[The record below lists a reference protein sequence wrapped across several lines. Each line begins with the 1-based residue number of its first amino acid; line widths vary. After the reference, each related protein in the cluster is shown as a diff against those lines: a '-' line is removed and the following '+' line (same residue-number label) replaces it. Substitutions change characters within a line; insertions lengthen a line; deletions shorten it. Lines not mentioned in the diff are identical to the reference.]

1 MKKTAV
7 IYTPKYLNHNPGRH
21 HPESPERLKVIMKE
35 LDHSGLFKTGQCSL
49 VEPEPAS
56 IENLKLVHEPDHI
69 TLAKQCCASGGG
81 LLDIGDTVV
90 CPESFEVALLAV
102 GGAVKAVNLVM
113 ARKFQNSFAFVR
125 PPGHHAGP
133 YYAMGFCV
141 FNNVAIAASHL
152 LRNFNLDRILILDI
166 DAHHGNGTQEI
177 FYDTN
182 NVLYISLHQDP
193 TAFPS
198 TGFADEVGKKDGLG
212 YTVNIPFPFHVDDQ
226 IYLQAVNRIVV
237 PIVEQYKPQFIFVSV
252 GFDTHYTDPVGELSL
267 SAFGFLE
274 TFTRALDLASQF
286 SMGKLVAV
294 LEGGYSLNFLGR
306 MATVAVAKMAGVSYN
321 IQDKRPVASSRV
333 RKRALKTI
341 EDVKKNQSSF
351 WDL

>member
-1 MKKTAV
+1 
-7 IYTPKYLNHNPGRH
+7 
-21 HPESPERLKVIMKE
+21 
-35 LDHSGLFKTGQCSL
+35 
-49 VEPEPAS
+49 
-56 IENLKLVHEPDHI
+56 
-69 TLAKQCCASGGG
+69 
-81 LLDIGDTVV
+81 
-90 CPESFEVALLAV
+90 LAV
-102 GGAVKAVNLVM
+102 GGAMKAVNLVM

-141 FNNVAIAASHL
+141 FNNVAIAASYL
-152 LRNFNLDRILILDI
+152 LRDFNLDRILILDI

-177 FYDTN
+177 FYETN

-193 TAFPS
+193 TTFPS

-212 YTVNIPFPFHVDDQ
+212 YTVNIPFPFHVDDH
-226 IYLQAVNRIVV
+226 IYLQAVNQIVV
-237 PIVEQYKPQFIFVSV
+237 PIVEQYKPQFILVSV
-252 GFDTHYTDPVGELSL
+252 GFDPHYTDPVAELSL

-274 TFTRALDLASQF
+274 IFTRALDLASQF

-294 LEGGYSLNFLGR
+294 LEGGYSLSFLGK
-306 MATVAVAKMAGVSYN
+306 MATAVVAKMAGVSYN
-321 IQDKRPVASSRV
+321 IQDERPVANSRI

-341 EDVKKNQSSF
+341 EDVKKIQSSF

>member
-1 MKKTAV
+1 MEKTAV
-7 IYTPKYLNHNPGRH
+7 IYTPKYLNHNPGRN
-21 HPESPERLKVIMKE
+21 HPESPERLNIIMKE
-35 LDHSGLFKTGQCSL
+35 LHHSGVLKTEQCSL
-49 VEPEPAS
+49 VEPEPAR
-56 IENLKLVHEPDHI
+56 IENLKLVHEPAHI
-69 TLAKQCCASGGG
+69 ALVKQCCSSGGG

-90 CPESFEVALLAV
+90 CPESFEVALLAA
-102 GGAVKAVNLVM
+102 GGAMKAAHLVM
-113 ARKFQNSFAFVR
+113 TREFQNAFAFVR

-141 FNNVAIAASHL
+141 FNNVALAASYL

-177 FYDTN
+177 FYETN
-182 NVLYISLHQDP
+182 KVLYVSLHQDP

-198 TGFADEVGKKDGLG
+198 TGFADEAGKKDGLG
-212 YTVNIPFPFHVDDQ
+212 YTVNIPFPFHVDDH
-226 IYLQAVNRIVV
+226 IYLQAVKQIVV
-237 PIVEQYKPQFIFVSV
+237 PIIQQYKPQFILVSV
-252 GFDTHYTDPVGELSL
+252 GFDTHYTDPVGGLSL

-274 TFTRALDLASQF
+274 TFTRTLDLASQF

-306 MATVAVAKMAGVSYN
+306 MATAAVAKMAGVSYS
-321 IQDKRPVASSRV
+321 IQDKRPVSNSRV
-333 RKRALKTI
+333 RKRALGTI
-341 EDVKKNQSSF
+341 EDVKKKQSSF

>member
-7 IYTPKYLNHNPGRH
+7 IYTPKYLNHNPGLD

-35 LDHSGLFKTGQCSL
+35 LDHSGLLKTGKCFL

-69 TLAKQCCASGGG
+69 ALAKQCCASGGG

-102 GGAVKAVNLVM
+102 GGAMKAADLVM
-113 ARKFQNSFAFVR
+113 TREFQNAFAFVR

-152 LRNFNLDRILILDI
+152 LRDFNLDRILILDI

-177 FYDTN
+177 FYDN
-182 NVLYISLHQDP
+182 NKVLYISLHQDP
-193 TAFPS
+193 TTFPS
-198 TGFADEVGKKDGLG
+198 TGFSDEVGKKDGLG
-212 YTVNIPFPFHVDDQ
+212 CTVNIPFPFHIDDH
-226 IYLQAVNRIVV
+226 IYLQAVNQIVV
-237 PIVEQYKPQFIFVSV
+237 PIIQQYKPQFILVSV
-252 GFDTHYTDPVGELSL
+252 GFDTHHTDPVGGLSL
-267 SAFGFLE
+267 SVFGFLE

-306 MATVAVAKMAGVSYN
+306 MATAAVAKMADVSYN
-321 IQDKRPVASSRV
+321 IQDKRPVANSRI

-341 EDVKKNQSSF
+341 EDVKKKQSSF

>member
-7 IYTPKYLNHNPGRH
+7 IYTPKYLNHNPGRN

-49 VEPEPAS
+49 VEPESAS
-56 IENLKLVHEPDHI
+56 VEDLKQVHEPDHI

-102 GGAVKAVNLVM
+102 GGAMKAADLVM
-113 ARKFQNSFAFVR
+113 TREFQNSFAFVR

-133 YYAMGFCV
+133 YYAMGFCI
-141 FNNVAIAASHL
+141 FNNVAIAASYL
-152 LRNFNLDRILILDI
+152 LRNFDLDRILILDI

-177 FYDTN
+177 FYETN

-193 TAFPS
+193 TTFPS
-198 TGFADEVGKKDGLG
+198 TGFADEVGKEDGLG

-226 IYLQAVNRIVV
+226 IYLQAVNQIVV
-237 PIVEQYKPQFIFVSV
+237 PIIQQYKPQFILVSV
-252 GFDTHYTDPVGELSL
+252 GFDTHYTDPVAELSL

-274 TFTRALDLASQF
+274 TFARALDLASQF

-294 LEGGYSLNFLGR
+294 LEGGYSPSFLGR
-306 MATVAVAKMAGVSYN
+306 MNVQWR
-321 IQDKRPVASSRV
+321 I
-333 RKRALKTI
+333 L
-341 EDVKKNQSSF
+341 E
-351 WDL
+351 